1 MDQPVYIKM
10 DGASIL
16 GAHIL
21 SFSSE
26 KEFVSAKENE
36 YFMHHA
42 DIKVRRQL
50 LKSMYKVAQKTVKP

>member
-1 MDQPVYIKM
+1 MEELKYIKM
-10 DGASIL
+10 DGASVL

-26 KEFVSAKENE
+26 KEFVAAKENE
-36 YFMHHA
+36 YFLHHD

-50 LKSMYKVAQKTVKP
+50 LKTMYKAAQKTIKS

>member
-1 MDQPVYIKM
+1 M
-10 DGASIL
+10 DGASVL

-26 KEFVSAKENE
+26 KEFVAAKENE
-36 YFMHHA
+36 YFLHHD

-50 LKSMYKVAQKTVKP
+50 LKTMYKAAQKTIKS